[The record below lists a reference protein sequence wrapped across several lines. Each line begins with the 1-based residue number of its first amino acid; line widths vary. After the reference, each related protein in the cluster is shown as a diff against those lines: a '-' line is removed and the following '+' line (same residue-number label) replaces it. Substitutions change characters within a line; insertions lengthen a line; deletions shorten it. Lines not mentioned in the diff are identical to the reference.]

1 MLNNVKLHKIECI
14 CTLMVEIHF
23 YVVIVNSTR
32 DLRREIESKFSH
44 STTFAGIKRGS
55 SLSPFS
61 KSSLPSR
68 CLEHNMQSRYFW
80 LTSKLFAASILL
92 GRSLLH
98 VSGKKKVAKDPKILI
113 APKTRR
119 GSSVWNFAWK
129 ERNMMRDWKHKN

>member
-1 MLNNVKLHKIECI
+1 MLNNVKLNKIECI
-14 CTLMVEIHF
+14 CTLMVEIHH

-44 STTFAGIKRGS
+44 STTFAGIKSGF

-61 KSSLPSR
+61 KSSLSSL

-92 GRSLLH
+92 GRSLLQ
-98 VSGKKKVAKDPKILI
+98 VSGKKNVAKDPNMLI
-113 APKTRR
+113 APKTSK
-119 GSSVWNFAWK
+119 GSSVWNLA
-129 ERNMMRDWKHKN
+129 

>member
-1 MLNNVKLHKIECI
+1 
-14 CTLMVEIHF
+14 MVEIHF

-61 KSSLPSR
+61 KSSLSSL

-129 ERNMMRDWKHKN
+129 ERNMMRD